1 MLQAIFPALL
11 LAMSALIA
19 PSQDSQID
27 LWQHVDTIRDDA
39 GRLSLADVRAAHA
52 PWRPQT
58 SLPEVHTATRFH
70 PATDWF
76 RLRVRPATPG
86 RYVGIISLHAIDAE
100 LFVPL
105 GGGRVEEVRSGGDVP
120 EAIKPG
126 SYQNVI
132 DLPPQALDGRPIY
145 VRVVSAYDHNSTFWL
160 DGQVRWM
167 QTRLDWEA
175 WERPQLLFAGFVAA
189 FGVINILLALRLR
202 RRVYAYYAG
211 AVISAALQVLTL
223 TGDAWRWLWPGIGIE
238 YDLAVNLSYTLAI
251 GFAAVFGRAF
261 LQTRRLYP
269 RLDAL
274 ILVLLAVFAVTNAL
288 LFFAPE
294 QLIFLGE
301 YAPAESVTTALV
313 LAPLVWCAAVEA
325 RRGSRDALTYLLA
338 VAGVLIGNVLGWASD
353 NVLLPQWTIFI
364 LAPTLGFAWEAL
376 LLSLA
381 LAERFRTFERDASID
396 PLTRLINRRALEQN
410 LAREVEHANRTRAPF
425 SVLVV
430 DIDNFK
436 AYNDRF
442 GHMAGDVALQHAA
455 RIFGGA
461 LRAIDSAARFGGE
474 EFVAL
479 LPDTDLTGA
488 LTLGERLRIALRE
501 AAIPHPDGI
510 DGVLTVSVGAACAR
524 LGESGAAVIGRAD
537 MALYEAKNDGR
548 DRVSAAAGAER

>member
-1 MLQAIFPALL
+1 
-11 LAMSALIA
+11 
-19 PSQDSQID
+19 
-27 LWQHVDTIRDDA
+27 
-39 GRLSLADVRAAHA
+39 
-52 PWRPQT
+52 
-58 SLPEVHTATRFH
+58 
-70 PATDWF
+70 
-76 RLRVRPATPG
+76 
-86 RYVGIISLHAIDAE
+86 
-100 LFVPL
+100 
-105 GGGRVEEVRSGGDVP
+105 
-120 EAIKPG
+120 
-126 SYQNVI
+126 
-132 DLPPQALDGRPIY
+132 
-145 VRVVSAYDHNSTFWL
+145 
-160 DGQVRWM
+160 
-167 QTRLDWEA
+167 
-175 WERPQLLFAGFVAA
+175 
-189 FGVINILLALRLR
+189 
-202 RRVYAYYAG
+202 
-211 AVISAALQVLTL
+211 
-223 TGDAWRWLWPGIGIE
+223 
-238 YDLAVNLSYTLAI
+238 
-251 GFAAVFGRAF
+251 
-261 LQTRRLYP
+261 
-269 RLDAL
+269 
-274 ILVLLAVFAVTNAL
+274 
-288 LFFAPE
+288 
-294 QLIFLGE
+294 
-301 YAPAESVTTALV
+301 
-313 LAPLVWCAAVEA
+313 
-325 RRGSRDALTYLLA
+325 
-338 VAGVLIGNVLGWASD
+338 
-353 NVLLPQWTIFI
+353 VLLPQWTIFI